1 MASYRPKQWH
11 ARKVLS
17 SVPVVSA
24 VALGGVTYLSPT
36 SDNRS
41 SVFYLMVPG
50 GGHERGRYSGKV
62 QNASPDTKLDMFL
75 SLYFNDATD
84 AAEVFFDSIT
94 AKADVAVRPQFVQSE
109 QKLAIDKLFETAR
122 KEVNQIPGLSDVS
135 IQNLHLMVMATIEK
149 GFEDRLAE
157 RWRNPP
163 PRYRKALKKRRRA
176 AKLLTK
182 RHSKK

>member
-1 MASYRPKQWH
+1 M
-11 ARKVLS
+11 
-17 SVPVVSA
+17 PVASA
-24 VALGGVTYLSPT
+24 VTSGGVTYLSPT

-50 GGHERGRYSGKV
+50 GGCHERGRYSGKV
-62 QNASPDTKLDMFL
+62 QNASSCLSINIRCSPPDTKLDMFL

-94 AKADVAVRPQFVQSE
+94 AKADVVVRPQFVQSE
-109 QKLAIDKLFETAR
+109 QKLAIDKLVETAR

>member
-1 MASYRPKQWH
+1 MNADDIPERFRTRR
-11 ARKVLS
+11 AVFLS
-17 SVPVVSA
+17 TFDAAP
-24 VALGGVTYLSPT
+24 
-36 SDNRS
+36 
-41 SVFYLMVPG
+41 
-50 GGHERGRYSGKV
+50 
-62 QNASPDTKLDMFL
+62 PDTKLDMFL

-109 QKLAIDKLFETAR
+109 QKLAIDKLVETAR

-135 IQNLHLMVMATIEK
+135 IQNLHLTVMATIEK

-176 AKLLTK
+176 TKLLTK